1 MLSKSK
7 RILFGMLHVV
17 MLLVMVH
24 WFLISV
30 TYLREISWLAILG
43 AGLLFLLA
51 WLKRDGLKSA
61 FAWLT
66 RHKKG
71 FLLGALVFQVI
82 VMVCAELFI
91 RRDAAVVFK
100 GAFDLLK
107 QSSITNYLSRNP
119 NNIPLFLYEKFFYV
133 LFGSSGLWVM
143 QALNILYVNL
153 GAVLLYKLSQKHF
166 NQKTADLVY
175 LFYVSLICYS
185 PYFYSM
191 YTDIPPLPLIAL
203 QLWWA
208 LDLLKEDQAVSWK
221 KIVGLGI
228 LSGVTML
235 IRPTTIIVMIAFWTV
250 LFFRG
255 NWKAFGKIATVTVL
269 TTGFIDEDKRSDY
282 NNGLFKKENVIKEI
296 KRRLKEYGPFGLIG
310 HIYYKQSLT
319 VAEGTLGWLYRD
331 VEYEKTP
338 FINPLYAP
346 LTKNN
351 GLAKWVRTYFL
362 SIDRPQYKYYEF
374 VKQLIWI
381 VLSAG
386 LVGAY
391 LKRRDTDDFNFLSLA
406 VFGGLL
412 FLTIFEGGK
421 TRYLIQ
427 FLPQILLVASIG
439 LAGFTKKENT

>member
-1 MLSKSK
+1 
-7 RILFGMLHVV
+7 MLHVV

-43 AGLLFLLA
+43 AILLFLLA
-51 WLKRDGLKSA
+51 LLKRDGLKSA

-71 FLLGALVFQVI
+71 FLLGAVVFQLI

-166 NQKTADLVY
+166 NQNTADLVY

-208 LDLLKEDQAVSWK
+208 LDLLKEDQAGSWK

-235 IRPTTIIVMIAFWTV
+235 IRPTTIIVMIAFWAV

-255 NWKAFGKIATVTVL
+255 NWKAFGKIATVTVMM
-269 TTGFIDEDKRSDY
+269 TGFVFAGLNTAVNHQTVVPILKQEGLAKGPLLFINLGLTDMGHNQEDMKEGLLAYIDEDKRSDY

-296 KRRLKEYGPFGLIG
+296 KRRLKEYGPLGLIG
-310 HIYYKQSLT
+310 HI
-319 VAEGTLGWLYRD
+319 
-331 VEYEKTP
+331 
-338 FINPLYAP
+338 
-346 LTKNN
+346 
-351 GLAKWVRTYFL
+351 
-362 SIDRPQYKYYEF
+362 
-374 VKQLIWI
+374 
-381 VLSAG
+381 
-386 LVGAY
+386 
-391 LKRRDTDDFNFLSLA
+391 
-406 VFGGLL
+406 
-412 FLTIFEGGK
+412 
-421 TRYLIQ
+421 
-427 FLPQILLVASIG
+427 
-439 LAGFTKKENT
+439 

>member
-1 MLSKSK
+1 
-7 RILFGMLHVV
+7 MLHVV

-71 FLLGALVFQVI
+71 FLLGAVVFQLI

-203 QLWWA
+203 Q
-208 LDLLKEDQAVSWK
+208 
-221 KIVGLGI
+221 
-228 LSGVTML
+228 
-235 IRPTTIIVMIAFWTV
+235 
-250 LFFRG
+250 
-255 NWKAFGKIATVTVL
+255 
-269 TTGFIDEDKRSDY
+269 
-282 NNGLFKKENVIKEI
+282 
-296 KRRLKEYGPFGLIG
+296 YGGP
-310 HIYYKQSLT
+310 
-319 VAEGTLGWLYRD
+319 
-331 VEYEKTP
+331 
-338 FINPLYAP
+338 
-346 LTKNN
+346 
-351 GLAKWVRTYFL
+351 
-362 SIDRPQYKYYEF
+362 
-374 VKQLIWI
+374 WI
-381 VLSAG
+381 S
-386 LVGAY
+386 
-391 LKRRDTDDFNFLSLA
+391 
-406 VFGGLL
+406 
-412 FLTIFEGGK
+412 
-421 TRYLIQ
+421 
-427 FLPQILLVASIG
+427 
-439 LAGFTKKENT
+439 

>member
-1 MLSKSK
+1 
-7 RILFGMLHVV
+7 MLHVV

-51 WLKRDGLKSA
+51 WLKREGLMSA

-71 FLLGALVFQVI
+71 FLLGAVVFQLI

-175 LFYVSLICYS
+175 LL
-185 PYFYSM
+185 
-191 YTDIPPLPLIAL
+191 
-203 QLWWA
+203 
-208 LDLLKEDQAVSWK
+208 
-221 KIVGLGI
+221 
-228 LSGVTML
+228 
-235 IRPTTIIVMIAFWTV
+235 
-250 LFFRG
+250 
-255 NWKAFGKIATVTVL
+255 
-269 TTGFIDEDKRSDY
+269 
-282 NNGLFKKENVIKEI
+282 
-296 KRRLKEYGPFGLIG
+296 
-310 HIYYKQSLT
+310 
-319 VAEGTLGWLYRD
+319 
-331 VEYEKTP
+331 
-338 FINPLYAP
+338 
-346 LTKNN
+346 
-351 GLAKWVRTYFL
+351 
-362 SIDRPQYKYYEF
+362 
-374 VKQLIWI
+374 
-381 VLSAG
+381 
-386 LVGAY
+386 
-391 LKRRDTDDFNFLSLA
+391 
-406 VFGGLL
+406 
-412 FLTIFEGGK
+412 
-421 TRYLIQ
+421 
-427 FLPQILLVASIG
+427 
-439 LAGFTKKENT
+439 

>member
-1 MLSKSK
+1 
-7 RILFGMLHVV
+7 MLHVV
-17 MLLVMVH
+17 MLLVVFH

-71 FLLGALVFQVI
+71 FLLGALVFQLI

-166 NQKTADLVY
+166 NQKTANLIY

-228 LSGVTML
+228 LSGLSML
-235 IRPTTIIVMIAFWTV
+235 IRPTTIIVMIAFWAV

-255 NWKAFGKIATVTVL
+255 NWKAFGNIATVTVL
-269 TTGFIDEDKRSDY
+269 TTGFVFAGLNTAVNHQRVVPILKQEGLAKGPLLFINLGLTDMGHNQEDMKEGLLAYIDEDKRSD
-282 NNGLFKKENVIKEI
+282 
-296 KRRLKEYGPFGLIG
+296 
-310 HIYYKQSLT
+310 
-319 VAEGTLGWLYRD
+319 
-331 VEYEKTP
+331 
-338 FINPLYAP
+338 
-346 LTKNN
+346 
-351 GLAKWVRTYFL
+351 
-362 SIDRPQYKYYEF
+362 
-374 VKQLIWI
+374 
-381 VLSAG
+381 
-386 LVGAY
+386 
-391 LKRRDTDDFNFLSLA
+391 
-406 VFGGLL
+406 
-412 FLTIFEGGK
+412 
-421 TRYLIQ
+421 
-427 FLPQILLVASIG
+427 
-439 LAGFTKKENT
+439 

>member
-71 FLLGALVFQVI
+71 FLLGAVVFQLI

-208 LDLLKEDQAVSWK
+208 LDLLKKDQAVSWK

-228 LSGVTML
+228 LSGLSML
-235 IRPTTIIVMIAFWTV
+235 IRPTTIIVMIAFWAV

-255 NWKAFGKIATVTVL
+255 NWKVENIIRLAKFEGY
-269 TTGFIDEDKRSDY
+269 Y
-282 NNGLFKKENVIKEI
+282 NDAKPQLEA
-296 KRRLKEYGPFGLIG
+296 LKEKLQHNVAHDLEYSKTFISNLLANDIVQA
-310 HIYYKQSLT
+310 YYFQ
-319 VAEGTLGWLYRD
+319 
-331 VEYEKTP
+331 
-338 FINPLYAP
+338 
-346 LTKNN
+346 
-351 GLAKWVRTYFL
+351 
-362 SIDRPQYKYYEF
+362 
-374 VKQLIWI
+374 
-381 VLSAG
+381 
-386 LVGAY
+386 
-391 LKRRDTDDFNFLSLA
+391 
-406 VFGGLL
+406 
-412 FLTIFEGGK
+412 EGGIVHSLQQDK
-421 TRYLIQ
+421 Q
-427 FLPQILLVASIG
+427 WKKAVELLNNPKEYKD
-439 LAGFTKKENT
+439 LLKKK